1 TNGKSHAAGGGG
13 RSRSCRRSAR
23 SLFGVP
29 GITRHAAKPFV
40 ALRQRAQSEFGDKDR
55 AGSVE
60 PFDHGGVFINLLVFK
75 SSCAPR
81 GAISLN
87 RQQVL
92 CSPRQSMQ
100 RAAVLACRNFTVG
113 LFGLRQRALFR

>member
-60 PFDHGGVFINLLVFK
+60 PVDHGGVFINLLVFK
-75 SSCAPR
+75 SSCAPPSFPA
-81 GAISLN
+81 AISP
-87 RQQVL
+87 
-92 CSPRQSMQ
+92 SAS
-100 RAAVLACRNFTVG
+100 LACDSARTSVKVITHFRVG
-113 LFGLRQRALFR
+113 S